1 MNYDILFFAL
11 GVVAIILILMQ
22 SRGAGLSSTFG
33 GSNQVYLTKR
43 GIEKW
48 VVSGTFIT
56 IALMAIVRLISL
68 Y

>member
-1 MNYDILFFAL
+1 MDYNILFFVL
-11 GVVAIILILMQ
+11 GVIAMTLILMQ

-33 GSNQVYLTKR
+33 GGNQVYLTKR

-48 VVSGTFIT
+48 VVTGTFVT
-56 IALMAIVRLISL
+56 IALMIIVRVISL